1 MNKKSKVILLPC
13 NSYREELVYENLET
27 GLELLG
33 SLESIVGKEESVLLK
48 PNLLKKAEVDKAV
61 ITHPVIVGMFARLM
75 REKGYQDIILA
86 DSCGNGTTTKVIHG
100 TGMDTYLDKF
110 DIPAIDYTKG
120 VNVEN
125 PDGIQAK
132 EFVLPAE
139 LLERDCVISLCKMKS
154 ACAGTYHRGGQEQ
167 LWIHLWISQG
177 EGAYSVSER
186 GQFRQNAGGS
196 EPVCE
201 TTAVYH
207 GWNCCDGGERSG
219 SGDPAPMNVILMSQD
234 PVALDS
240 VFCHLIHLKP
250 EMVPTNYHGEKMGLG
265 TWKEEEIELLTPGG
279 PIRME
284 DAVAQYGNP
293 YFDVDRRVA
302 RSGMWERL
310 AKALNIF
317 QKKPYIQSDKCIR
330 CGICVK
336 SCPVP
341 EKAVNF
347 RNGRENPPVYDY
359 RKCIRC
365 FCCQEMC
372 PEKAIHV
379 K

>member
-48 PNLLKKAEVDKAV
+48 PNLLKKAEADKAV

-120 VNVEN
+120 VHVEN
-125 PDGIQAK
+125 RDPG
-132 EFVLPAE
+132 
-139 LLERDCVISLCKMKS
+139 ERVCPSCGTSGEGLRDLSVQDED
-154 ACAGTYHRGGQEQ
+154 ACTGTYHRGGQEQ

-207 GWNCCDGGERSG
+207 GWNCCDGGERTWLRRSG
-219 SGDPAPMNVILMSQD
+219 SDECDID
-234 PVALDS
+234 
-240 VFCHLIHLKP
+240 
-250 EMVPTNYHGEKMGLG
+250 
-265 TWKEEEIELLTPGG
+265 
-279 PIRME
+279 
-284 DAVAQYGNP
+284 
-293 YFDVDRRVA
+293 VA
-302 RSGMWERL
+302 RPGRTGQCVLS
-310 AKALNIF
+310 
-317 QKKPYIQSDKCIR
+317 SDPSETGDGPDKLSR
-330 CGICVK
+330 
-336 SCPVP
+336 
-341 EKAVNF
+341 
-347 RNGRENPPVYDY
+347 
-359 RKCIRC
+359 
-365 FCCQEMC
+365 
-372 PEKAIHV
+372 
-379 K
+379 